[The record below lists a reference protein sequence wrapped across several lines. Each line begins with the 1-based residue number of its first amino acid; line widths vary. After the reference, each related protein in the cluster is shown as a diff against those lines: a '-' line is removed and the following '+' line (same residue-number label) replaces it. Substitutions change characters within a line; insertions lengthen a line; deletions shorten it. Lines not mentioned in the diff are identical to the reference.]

1 MEPVTPSWKKY
12 LLYALIAVVAIFSY
26 EWISSPMVITVT
38 GVGSVS
44 APAESGSLTF
54 SLSANADSPENSL
67 NSIKNNV
74 IKVKSSLGQL
84 GIPES
89 DIFESQASVVP
100 ASTVLPGATGFQST
114 VSMGLK
120 TKKVTIMDRIIA
132 TLYSNG
138 ATVVSQPVLTVQQKD
153 KMERDSFNLAFKDA
167 KSKAWALQLSNFK
180 IIKKVVLV
188 QESQNQSASTV
199 TTKADTTSQVTGN
212 VSPNDGLIKVNK
224 VVSVSYK
231 MW

>member
-12 LLYALIAVVAIFSY
+12 LLYALLVIAAIFSY

-54 SLSANADSPENSL
+54 SLSANADNPENAL

-89 DIFESQASVVP
+89 DIYESQASVVP
-100 ASTVLPGATGFQST
+100 ASTVLPGSTGFQAT

-138 ATVVSQPVLTVQQKD
+138 ATVVSQPVLTVQQKE
-153 KMERDSFNLAFKDA
+153 KMEKDSFNLAFKDA
-167 KSKAWALQLSNFK
+167 KSKAWAIQLSNLKF
-180 IIKKVVLV
+180 IKKVVLV
-188 QESQNQSASTV
+188 QESQNQSTSTV
-199 TTKADTTSQVTGN
+199 TTKADTASQVTGS